1 MIIRVTLPEDSEYK
15 KFNAIFVCSNKN
27 AKVVIDIIEDIDLSL
42 LMHDGG
48 EIGDEITDPFNFKKI
63 VFS

>member
-1 MIIRVTLPEDSEYK
+1 MIIRITLPEDSEHK

-27 AKVVIDIIEDIDLSL
+27 AKVIIDTIEDIDLML

-48 EIGDEITDPFNFKKI
+48 EAADETTDPFNFKKI
-63 VFS
+63 VFN